1 MSRSFIMLVDDENL
15 FVETLSKRLEKRDFE
30 VLQALSGADC
40 LEKLKANETIEVIV
54 LDVKMPGMGGIETLM
69 EIKKVFP
76 LIEVIMLTGHATIE
90 SAIEGMKRGAFD
102 FLMKPCDIDELTS
115 KIKDASDKKRQQEE
129 KIKDAVKRETLAK
142 YGSFYYA

>member
-1 MSRSFIMLVDDENL
+1 MSRSFILLVDDENL
-15 FVETLSKRLEKRDFE
+15 FVETLAKRLEKRDFE
-30 VLQALSGADC
+30 VLQALSGAEC
-40 LEKLKANETIEVIV
+40 LEKLKAHETIEVIV

-69 EIKKVFP
+69 EIKKVYP
-76 LIEVIMLTGHATIE
+76 LVEVIMLTGHATIE

-102 FLMKPCDIDELTS
+102 FLMKPCDIEELTS
-115 KIKDASDKKRQQEE
+115 KIKDASTKKRQQEE